1 MEKSSQQTE
10 STHLN
15 GDLSVAEGEEARSSG
30 SSELRNADEG
40 QEKQSPFY
48 EGVVGQPLPNEGE
61 VNNFEI
67 QCSFTLSQGSANCN
81 STFLDSAVLMLLV
94 MKLKALLSK

>member
-61 VNNFEI
+61 VNNFEFNAASLRHKD
-67 QCSFTLSQGSANCN
+67 QQSAILHFWTHLYRCH
-81 STFLDSAVLMLLV
+81 LLP
-94 MKLKALLSK
+94 S